1 MAERITILGAGSWG
15 MAVARLLD
23 LNGRDVTLWA
33 YDPREYYRLLQE
45 RGDAT
50 KLPRLHLAST
60 IEVTND
66 LHAAID
72 DCDLIVLAV
81 PAQHLRS
88 VLRELGTRLR
98 PRVGV
103 VNLAKGIE
111 TGTLKRMS
119 EVAIEET
126 SLSLDRV
133 CTLSGPS
140 HAEEV
145 ALDMPTTVVVA
156 GSSEPL
162 IGRVQEVFS
171 NLVFRVYRSSDLL
184 GVELGGSLKNVVAI
198 AAGIVDGL
206 GFGDNTKG
214 ALITRGLAEMT
225 RLGVTLGAKPETF
238 AGLSGLGDLVTT
250 CCSRHSRNR
259 WVGEQIGIG
268 KKLHEIL
275 LTMSM
280 VAEGV
285 ETTRSAHSLARHCG
299 VEMPITAEVFR
310 VLFEGKPPLEAIEQ
324 LMGRSLKAEVWRTA
338 E

>member
-1 MAERITILGAGSWG
+1 MSERITILGAGSWG
-15 MAVARLLD
+15 MAIARLLD
-23 LNGRDVTLWA
+23 MNGRDITLWA

-45 RGDAT
+45 RGDPT
-50 KLPRLHLAST
+50 KLPRLQLAPT

-66 LHAAID
+66 LKNAID
-72 DCDLIVLAV
+72 DCDLVVLAV

-98 PRVGV
+98 PRMGV

-111 TGTLKRMS
+111 TGSLKRMS
-119 EVAIEET
+119 EVAHEET
-126 SLSLDRV
+126 HLPIDRI

-156 GSSEPL
+156 GTSDLVTS
-162 IGRVQEVFS
+162 RVQEIFS
-171 NLVFRVYRSSDLL
+171 NLVFRVYRSSDLT
-184 GVELGGSLKNVVAI
+184 GVELGGSLKNVIAI

-225 RLGVTLGAKPETF
+225 RLGMTLGAKPETF

-259 WVGEQIGIG
+259 WVGEQIGTG

-285 ETTRSAHSLARHCG
+285 ETTRSAYSLARHCG
-299 VEMPITAEVFR
+299 VEMPITSEVFR
-310 VLFEGKPPLEAIEQ
+310 VLFDGKSPLEAIEQ
-324 LMGRSLKAEVWRTA
+324 LMGRSLKAEVWRPG